1 MVGVGVV
8 VEVVVVVVA
17 LFVRFVRLATD
28 DDMNKRLVKIRVPIA
43 GAVSILDDGLR
54 LGSVPYLRKKIFC
67 GRFSL
72 LCDH

>member
-1 MVGVGVV
+1 MV
-8 VEVVVVVVA
+8 VEVVVDVVA

-54 LGSVPYLRKKIFC
+54 LGSVPYLKKKKYFAVGLVYSVTIN
-67 GRFSL
+67 L
-72 LCDH
+72 